1 MAGWWQMNASPE
13 NVPEESKEK
22 ATNGEVNGDNRIKLK
37 IKQENVRSFI
47 DAVRYVKQVE
57 YKYI

>member
-22 ATNGEVNGDNRIKLK
+22 ATNGEVNGDKRKTLK
-37 IKQENVRSFI
+37 IDE
-47 DAVRYVKQVE
+47 VRYVKQVE
-57 YKYI
+57 YEFI